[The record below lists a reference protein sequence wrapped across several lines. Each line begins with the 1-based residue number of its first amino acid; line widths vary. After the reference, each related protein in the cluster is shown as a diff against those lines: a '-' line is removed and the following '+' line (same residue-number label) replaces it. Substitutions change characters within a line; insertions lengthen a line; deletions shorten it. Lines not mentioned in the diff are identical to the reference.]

1 MRSRRRTR
9 LLALLPLLVP
19 ALALTGCGTEVVGA
33 GTPDRAELEA
43 RARAAQTRVEHVYV
57 TESDGF
63 ELARQSV
70 GVIGDDGFQAVY
82 VSEKGEQL
90 TLSVERRPFT
100 EKDCASGPDSCTMEG
115 ASWYR
120 SSPHGHSYVRNDGGL
135 RVQLT
140 APVSIPKDVLKAAA
154 DRTHRAD
161 DAELDAVLPENPA
174 SGGGSGRPVER
185 GDLPPNGDGAPRNDV
200 GASG

>member
-1 MRSRRRTR
+1 MRRRRRT
-9 LLALLPLLVP
+9 P
-19 ALALTGCGTEVVGA
+19 ALALLLLSLAVTGCGTEVVGA
-33 GTPDRAELEA
+33 GTPDRAELES

-82 VSEKGEQL
+82 VGTKGEQL

-100 EKDCASGPDSCTMEG
+100 EEDCAAGPDSCTKEG

-120 SSPHGHSYVRNDGGL
+120 SSPDGHSYVRNDGGL

-140 APVSIPKDVLKAAA
+140 APASMPKDALKAAA
-154 DRTHRAD
+154 DRAHRAN
-161 DAELDAVLPENPA
+161 DAELDAVLPENTA
-174 SGGGSGRPVER
+174 SGGGAGGPVER